1 MSVKCVLK
9 RKRSSSF
16 KLPKGIIIKKNNALV
31 QNQGIH
37 SIPSHLQLSFAKKV
51 ISFKKTKEKKTTE
64 ERYEEVSEDGKKL
77 RKTWH
82 RKERNPK
89 PWSHGFQIGTELTVN
104 CRDGNH
110 NTLSRFL

>member
-9 RKRSSSF
+9 QKRSSSF
-16 KLPKGIIIKKNNALV
+16 KLPKGIIKKNALV

-37 SIPSHLQLSFAKKV
+37 SIPSHFQLSFAKKV
-51 ISFKKTKEKKTTE
+51 ISFKKTKGKKTAE

-82 RKERNPK
+82 SKREK
-89 PWSHGFQIGTELTVN
+89 S
-104 CRDGNH
+104 
-110 NTLSRFL
+110 

>member
-16 KLPKGIIIKKNNALV
+16 KLPKGIIKKKNALV

-37 SIPSHLQLSFAKKV
+37 SIPSHLKLSFAKKV
-51 ISFKKTKEKKTTE
+51 ISFKKTKGKKTAE

-82 RKERNPK
+82 SKREK
-89 PWSHGFQIGTELTVN
+89 S
-104 CRDGNH
+104 
-110 NTLSRFL
+110 